1 MEIWWHIIV
10 HSWPTNHNQPLVKQW
25 GTPNNKPS
33 NPHIRVG
40 DLRDRFSFSPSQGN
54 RFPSQT
60 CRGKWTLPTFVGSR
74 ILLARCARCARS
86 FLADTHCGSMALH
99 LSSNISAPEAEHQT
113 ISDSPHF
120 LWGDPKWWVNMMKK
134 TCLIKMVQVV
144 WWTLVNLVKGSCR
157 GTTGKKRPW
166 KSGTSIMRNSTKS
179 IYSYARWVPR
189 TIDLV
194 YN

>member
-1 MEIWWHIIV
+1 MVVQWKSDGILSFITDQLTTISPLLNNEAHPTINPPILTSGLVIWEIASVSAQVRETDSHHKLVGW
-10 HSWPTNHNQPLVKQW
+10 SELSPPLLV
-25 GTPNNKPS
+25 P
-33 NPHIRVG
+33 
-40 DLRDRFSFSPSQGN
+40 
-54 RFPSQT
+54 
-60 CRGKWTLPTFVGSR
+60 
-74 ILLARCARCARS
+74 RCARS

-113 ISDSPHF
+113 ISDPPHF
-120 LWGDPKWWVNMMKK
+120 LWGDPWKWWVNMMKK

-157 GTTGKKRPW
+157 ETAGKKRPW

-179 IYSYARWVPR
+179 INSYVRWVPG